1 MLAKT
6 FLQAYASTIE
16 MQAWRLDVKDLKK
29 VAAGKARSE
38 GLSSERKKE
47 IAQKAALARWSG
59 HLPDATHEGELKIAG
74 LELPVAV
81 TSDGSRLM
89 ISKAFMTALGR
100 PWKGSYAHTE
110 LPNFI
115 AAKNL
120 LPFICKELMDV
131 LEPVEFINKHG
142 QKAQGYRVELLQLV
156 CEAYLDARNAGN
168 VLTQTQERVA
178 AQSEILLRGFARIG
192 IIGLVD
198 EATGYQR
205 DRATDALAKIL
216 EQFIAKELQPWV
228 KTFDNEFYEQMFR
241 LRGLDFPKDTVKR
254 PQYFGHLTNDIIYR
268 RLAPGVLDELKRTE
282 PKSPSGKRKG
292 TIQQR
297 LTPELGHP
305 KLREHLAS
313 VTTIMDLSDDYQ
325 DFMKKLDKR
334 HPRFNENLTFDF
346 GSDDGRGL

>member
-1 MLAKT
+1 M
-6 FLQAYASTIE
+6 
-16 MQAWRLDVKDLKK
+16 KDSKK
-29 VAAGKARSE
+29 VAAGKARADQ
-38 GLSSERKKE
+38 LSPERKKE
-47 IAQKAALARWSG
+47 IAQRAALVRWSG
-59 HLPDATHEGELKIAG
+59 HLPDATHEGDMKVAG
-74 LELPVAV
+74 MELPVAV
-81 TSDGSRLM
+81 TSDGVRLM
-89 ISKAFMTALGR
+89 ISKAFMTALKR
-100 PWKGSYAHTE
+100 PWKGSYARTE

-120 LPFICKELMDV
+120 LPFISKDLIDV
-131 LEPVEFINKHG
+131 LEPVEFINKRG

-156 CEAYLDARNAGN
+156 CEAYLDARHAG
-168 VLTQTQERVA
+168 VLTQTQEKVA
-178 AQSEILLRGFARIG
+178 GQAEVLLRGFARLG

-282 PKSPSGKRKG
+282 PKLPSGRRKG

-313 VTTIMDLSDDYQ
+313 VTTIMDLSEDYQ
-325 DFMKKLDKR
+325 DFMKKLNKR
-334 HPRFNENLTFDF
+334 HPRYNENLSFDF
-346 GSDDGRGL
+346 TGDDGRGL